1 MLSCWCWNQ
10 RSALR
15 MSAQGDVIYVSEIA
29 LLSIPGKLRCPTREE
44 SGTHCH
50 VWRRRLEQRLRRA
63 AAMGW
68 GKGQGRGKTLA
79 KAGECM
85 ERIRAGRSGRGRL
98 PTAKLIVATQHCAV
112 ADRVYRWIRLFNQK
126 NLCRLIPLTRPC
138 SAVRCNSIYPCLGP
152 ERRGIEGRV
161 LPRGNP
167 SSRSVDERFPDGS
180 PEPSCPA
187 HG

>member
-1 MLSCWCWNQ
+1 MRYSEPRLRWVCQPPALGSRRLHQ
-10 RSALR
+10 RASSPGPRSDSSRSAQ
-15 MSAQGDVIYVSEIA
+15 A
-29 LLSIPGKLRCPTREE
+29 GKLRRPTRNG

-50 VWRRRLEQRLRRA
+50 VWRRRSEQRLRRA

-112 ADRVYRWIRLFNQK
+112 ADRADRWIRLSAWEK
-126 NLCRLIPLTRPC
+126 MGRLIPLTRPC
-138 SAVRCNSIYPCLGP
+138 RAWRCNSIYPSLCP

-161 LPRGNP
+161 LPRRNLASLGLVTYN
-167 SSRSVDERFPDGS
+167 S
-180 PEPSCPA
+180 
-187 HG
+187 